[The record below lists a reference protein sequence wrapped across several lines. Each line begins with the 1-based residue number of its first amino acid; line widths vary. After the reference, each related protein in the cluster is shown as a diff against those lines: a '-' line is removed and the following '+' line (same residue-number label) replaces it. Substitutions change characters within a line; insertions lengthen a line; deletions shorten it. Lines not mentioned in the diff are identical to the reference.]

1 MPNIHTCI
9 DTVHHLPELY
19 AYTQRLLNDVYP
31 YANADCY
38 TAIGYQAL
46 NTLMGR
52 EVYASNDQLGGAISV
67 MIPNGVSHL
76 TADTHMEAVKSALK
90 WLSYVPAVKSS
101 YLPVVD
107 ITGIIYISMHGH
119 MHSKHV

>member
-1 MPNIHTCI
+1 
-9 DTVHHLPELY
+9 
-19 AYTQRLLNDVYP
+19 
-31 YANADCY
+31 
-38 TAIGYQAL
+38 
-46 NTLMGR
+46 MGR

-107 ITGIIYISMHGH
+107 ITGTIHIFM
-119 MHSKHV
+119 

>member
-1 MPNIHTCI
+1 
-9 DTVHHLPELY
+9 
-19 AYTQRLLNDVYP
+19 
-31 YANADCY
+31 
-38 TAIGYQAL
+38 
-46 NTLMGR
+46 MGR

-107 ITGIIYISMHGH
+107 ITGSIHISLDNH
-119 MHSKHV
+119 MHAIDVWNCLH